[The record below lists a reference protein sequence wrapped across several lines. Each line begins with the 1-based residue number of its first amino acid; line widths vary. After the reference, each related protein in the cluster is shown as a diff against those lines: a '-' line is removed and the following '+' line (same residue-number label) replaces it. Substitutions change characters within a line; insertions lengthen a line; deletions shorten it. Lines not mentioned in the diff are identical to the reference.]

1 MFTSLKDKVTIV
13 IPTYNEEKYIGET
26 IESINSQEGIE
37 GVNVIIADG
46 GSTDNTIKI
55 IKYYQFQCK
64 KLKIKII
71 KGGKVARGRN
81 NGSNYVKTKY
91 TLFLDADSTLIEK
104 DNIKYNIE
112 KMERDN
118 LDLLTCK
125 IKDTSGDIKSKV
137 VFSLFNIINRILSSK
152 TPFAIGG
159 YFLTDT
165 YRFRGNGMF
174 NEQVTTSEDYL
185 LSKKYS
191 KDKFH
196 ISKKYYGQDNR
207 RFKKMG
213 YFKMI
218 KLLLDNYKNRNN
230 IEHFKKEVGYWD

>member
-13 IPTYNEEKYIGET
+13 IPTYNEEKYIGRT
-26 IESINSQEGIE
+26 IENINSQIGIE
-37 GVNVIIADG
+37 GTNIIIADG
-46 GSTDNTIKI
+46 KSTDNTLKI
-55 IKYYQFQCK
+55 IKYYQSQYK

-71 KGGKVARGRN
+71 EGGKVAEGRN
-81 NGSNYVKTKY
+81 KGSDHVKTKY

-118 LDLLTCK
+118 LDLLTCR
-125 IKDTSGDIKSKV
+125 IKDTSGDVKSKV
-137 VFSLFNIINRILSSK
+137 VFSLFNIVNRILSFK

-159 YFLTDT
+159 YFLTNT
-165 YRFRGNGMF
+165 YRFRGNGKF
-174 NEQVTTSEDYL
+174 NEEVTTSEDYL

-196 ISKKYYGQDNR
+196 ISKKYYGQDDR

-218 KLLLDNYKNRNN
+218 KLLLDNYRNRNN
-230 IEHFKKEVGYWD
+230 IEHFKKDVGYWG

>member
-13 IPTYNEEKYIGET
+13 IPTYNEEKYIGGT
-26 IESINSQEGIE
+26 IENINSQVGIE
-37 GVNVIIADG
+37 GINIIIADG
-46 GSTDNTIKI
+46 KSTDNTLKVIEHCQPQ
-55 IKYYQFQCK
+55 YK
-64 KLKIKII
+64 KLKIKIVE
-71 KGGKVARGRN
+71 GGKVAEGRN
-81 NGSNYVKTKY
+81 RGSDYVKTKY

-118 LDLLTCK
+118 LDLLTCR
-125 IKDTSGDIKSKV
+125 IKDTSGNIKSKV
-137 VFSLFNIINRILSSK
+137 VFSLFNIVNRILSFK

-159 YFLTDT
+159 YFLTNT
-165 YRFRGNGMF
+165 YRFRGNGKF
-174 NEQVTTSEDYL
+174 NEEVTTSEDYL

-196 ISKKYYGQDNR
+196 ISKKYYGQDDR

-218 KLLLDNYKNRNN
+218 KLLLDNYRNRNN
-230 IEHFKKEVGYWD
+230 IEHFKKDVGYWD

>member
-1 MFTSLKDKVTIV
+1 MFTSLKDKVTVV
-13 IPTYNEEKYIGET
+13 IPCYNEEKYIGKT
-26 IESINSQEGIE
+26 IESINSQDGIE
-37 GVNVIIADG
+37 GVNIIIADG

-55 IKYYQFQCK
+55 IQQYQFQYK
-64 KLKIKII
+64 KLKIKNI
-71 KGGKVARGRN
+71 KGGKVAVGRN
-81 NGSNYVKTKY
+81 NGSNYVRTKY
-91 TLFLDADSTLIEK
+91 ILFLDADSILIEK

-125 IKDTSGDIKSKV
+125 IKDTSGDIRSKII
-137 VFSLFNIINRILSSK
+137 FNLFNIINKIISLK

-165 YRFRGNGMF
+165 YKFRGHGKF
-174 NEQVTTSEDYL
+174 NEDVTNSEDYL
-185 LSKKYS
+185 LSKKYN
-191 KDKFH
+191 KDKFS
-196 ISKKYYGQDNR
+196 ISKKGYGQDNR

-218 KLLLDNYKNRNN
+218 KLLLNNYKNRNN
-230 IEHFKKEVGYWD
+230 IEYFKKEVGYWD

>member
-13 IPTYNEEKYIGET
+13 IPTYNEEKYIGRT
-26 IESINSQEGIE
+26 IENINSQIGIE
-37 GVNVIIADG
+37 GINIIIADG
-46 GSTDNTIKI
+46 KSTDNTLKT
-55 IKYYQFQCK
+55 IKYYQSQYK

-71 KGGKVARGRN
+71 EGGKVAEGRN
-81 NGSNYVKTKY
+81 KGSDYVKTKY

-137 VFSLFNIINRILSSK
+137 VFSLFNITNRMLSLK

-165 YRFRGNGMF
+165 YRFRGNGKF
-174 NEQVTTSEDYL
+174 NEEVTTSEDYL

-218 KLLLDNYKNRNN
+218 KLLLDNYRNRNN

>member
-1 MFTSLKDKVTIV
+1 
-13 IPTYNEEKYIGET
+13 
-26 IESINSQEGIE
+26 
-37 GVNVIIADG
+37 
-46 GSTDNTIKI
+46 
-55 IKYYQFQCK
+55 
-64 KLKIKII
+64 
-71 KGGKVARGRN
+71 
-81 NGSNYVKTKY
+81 
-91 TLFLDADSTLIEK
+91 
-104 DNIKYNIE
+104 
-112 KMERDN
+112 MERDN

-125 IKDTSGDIKSKV
+125 IKDTSGDIKAKI
-137 VFSLFNIINRILSSK
+137 VFSLFNAVNRILSLK

-174 NEQVTTSEDYL
+174 DEQVTTSEDYL